1 MTTHKILPIMATA
14 ILAGAMFFAGCE
26 KENITHDSS
35 QQITKTSLDVSI
47 SDEISVTNGILT
59 FETTTSYENF
69 IDYISSEN
77 DGFDANHFDECMNYL
92 QTLNYTSLYQYK
104 LLQDESIQTQL
115 DTTYSS
121 IFMQK
126 ILNASKLVII
136 GNYIYK
142 VNMENGNVY
151 VLELNNISD
160 LEDLVDE
167 NTSNPNIQVFSV
179 NDDVLEETENLR
191 LESSSESYEMISENR
206 CNEDGCGGGSSAKND
221 CNYVIANCVS
231 GTMILNGT
239 ACLKAVAS
247 YRKYGI
253 YFEVSASASLTPDV
267 PSVTFG
273 DLTIHQTI
281 IESKTMVVNCRVKRR
296 CRSLVTLSERTYSST
311 VGIYRIIY
319 SCARPLSKIDLRVS
333 ATADFCGINWNT
345 GIARFHK
352 NL

>member
-1 MTTHKILPIMATA
+1 MGIKKTILSIVATA
-14 ILAGAMFFAGCE
+14 ILVGAMFFAGCE

-206 CNEDGCGGGSSAKND
+206 CNEDDDLSSLYNTMKWIRDQFSLGKDINGNLIGTTIE
-221 CNYVIANCVS
+221 CQLPVVPNSNVYYKMTSNYMLTFYNRINEAVN
-231 GTMILNGT
+231 N
-239 ACLKAVAS
+239 LKEA
-247 YRKYGI
+247 I
-253 YFEVSASASLTPDV
+253 
-267 PSVTFG
+267 
-273 DLTIHQTI
+273 
-281 IESKTMVVNCRVKRR
+281 N
-296 CRSLVTLSERTYSST
+296 LSEAHEAAKYVQKVLGDDFTVPAKETNNQSTRNKGEYSF
-311 VGIYRIIY
+311 G
-319 SCARPLSKIDLRVS
+319 
-333 ATADFCGINWNT
+333 
-345 GIARFHK
+345 
-352 NL
+352 